1 MYRKCSYRVEY
12 KNISKT
18 SKLYGRFL
26 GQLKR
31 VSRIAITRRLE
42 CYFYTLTTKMAPPS
56 DKMYY
61 FFIEAALILFIY
73 HMQKIALDIF
83 NILGVGEV
91 LS

>member
-1 MYRKCSYRVEY
+1 
-12 KNISKT
+12 
-18 SKLYGRFL
+18 
-26 GQLKR
+26 
-31 VSRIAITRRLE
+31 
-42 CYFYTLTTKMAPPS
+42 MAPPS

-91 LS
+91 LSWPTKTTYGLGPWITA